1 MSKNKKNQL
10 GFIIKKIRKSKNMT
24 QEELSKEAGFSQ
36 NTISNHEN
44 GRRSIGENE
53 VQRYAEALGVTTKYI
68 YNQLDDINSKSYT
81 EIKVHFGNLV
91 KEVIESKNI
100 DIDDLMKFSGIS
112 KPQLQSI
119 LNGYS
124 GEIYANKILALCEYL
139 NINPLYSYTNE
150 NLTENTFEDYQK
162 ARDMENE
169 IEVNFAKLPFRSKE
183 AVYNY
188 FMFELNKLK
197 DEE

>member
-1 MSKNKKNQL
+1 MSENKKNQL

-24 QEELSKEAGFSQ
+24 QKELSKEAGFSQ

-81 EIKVHFGNLV
+81 KIKVHFGNLV
-91 KEVIESKNI
+91 KEVIESKDI
-100 DIDDLMKFSGIS
+100 DIDDLIKFVGIS

-124 GEIYANKILALCEYL
+124 GEIYVNKIIRLCKYL
-139 NINPLYSYTNE
+139 NINPLYAYTNE
-150 NLTENTFEDYQK
+150 KLPENTFEDYQK
-162 ARDMENE
+162 ARDMKNE
-169 IEVNFAKLPFRSKE
+169 IEINFKKLPFRSKE

-188 FMFELNKLK
+188 FVFELNKLK